1 MGGAHPDEVVDEH
14 GRRARALPR
23 GDDQLLRTG
32 GRGIP
37 RRIQARD
44 GRAPGAVRDQ
54 VAEPVALEVDAG
66 DEVQRGVPLRA
77 HEPAVDLD
85 AVAALQAHRR
95 HGALVALEVVDDAA
109 RLMRGRVEEAGLK
122 LLVDAAELP
131 IIEADHRG
139 LKQVVLNLLS
149 NAVKFT
155 PEGGDIVVALSREDD
170 DRIRLAVTDTG
181 IGIAAE
187 DLTRLA
193 RPFEQVEGQHSKTT
207 QGTGLG
213 LALTKSLIELHGGTL
228 TLESEPGRGTR
239 ASFDLPIRR
248 PHETAGREARAA

>member
-1 MGGAHPDEVVDEH
+1 MTLHYEEVSLKEVVE
-14 GRRARALPR
+14 
-23 GDDQLLRTG
+23 
-32 GRGIP
+32 
-37 RRIQARD
+37 
-44 GRAPGAVRDQ
+44 
-54 VAEPVALEVDAG
+54 
-66 DEVQRGVPLRA
+66 
-77 HEPAVDLD
+77 
-85 AVAALQAHRR
+85 
-95 HGALVALEVVDDAA
+95 DAA

-122 LLVDAAELP
+122 LLVDAPDLP
-131 IIEADHRG
+131 TIEADHRG

-170 DRIRLAVTDTG
+170 DRLRVAVTDTG

-187 DLTRLA
+187 DLGRLA

-228 TLESEPGRGTR
+228 TLDSEPGRGTTV
-239 ASFDLPIRR
+239 SFDLPIRR
-248 PHETAGREARAA
+248 PDQAAGSQAQAA